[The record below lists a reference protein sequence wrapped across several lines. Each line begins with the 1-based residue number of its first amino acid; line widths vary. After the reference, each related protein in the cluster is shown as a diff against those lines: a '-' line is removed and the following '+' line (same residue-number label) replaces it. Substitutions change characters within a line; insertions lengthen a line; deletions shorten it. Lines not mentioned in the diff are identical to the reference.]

1 MSEYA
6 EILRAT
12 CEARRKPE
20 IAKKMSAYLKDRFA
34 SFGIKSPE
42 RRELQKIFFQQLPL
56 KDPDFDYRSLVK
68 ELWAFPERESQYFAQ
83 ELFAKQQ
90 KKFHHPDDLADIEY
104 LLTHKDWWDSVDYI
118 ASTILGFH
126 CKKYPEQ
133 IPYIVE
139 RFTASNHLWLQR
151 STLIFQLKYKD
162 DVDFD
167 LLKKQILTLKGDKEF
182 FIQKAIGWSLRQ
194 YSKFNP
200 EEVNQFLS
208 EHEFSNLARREG
220 SKYLNV

>member
-6 EILRAT
+6 EIIREKL
-12 CEARRKPE
+12 EAERKE
-20 IAKKMSAYLKDRFA
+20 STAEKMSAYLKNRFA
-34 SFGIKSPE
+34 SFGIKSPQRKE
-42 RRELQKIFFQQLPL
+42 IQKEFFALLPL
-56 KDPDFDYRSLVK
+56 KDADFDYRALVK
-68 ELWAFPERESQYFAQ
+68 ELWDFPEREAQYIAQ

-90 KKFHHPDDLADIEY
+90 KKFHHPDDLAFIEF

-126 CKKYPEQ
+126 CKKHPEQ
-133 IPYIVE
+133 IPYMVE
-139 RFTASNHLWLQR
+139 RFTASGHLWLQR

-194 YSKFNP
+194 YSKYNP
-200 EEVNQFLS
+200 EAVKAFLE
-208 EHEFSNLARREG
+208 EHEFSTLAKREG
-220 SKYLNV
+220 SKYL

>member
-6 EILRAT
+6 EIIREQL
-12 CEARRKPE
+12 EAYRMERTAE
-20 IAKKMSAYLKDRFA
+20 KMSAYLKNKFA
-34 SFGIKSPE
+34 SFGIKSPQ
-42 RRELQKIFFQQLPL
+42 RREIQKKYFEVLPL
-56 KDPDFDYRSLVK
+56 KDADFDYRSLVK
-68 ELWAFPERESQYFAQ
+68 ELWDFPEREAQYIGQ
-83 ELFAKQQ
+83 ELFTKQQ
-90 KKFHHPDDLADIEY
+90 KKFHSPDDLAFIEF

-126 CKKYPEQ
+126 CKKYPDQ
-133 IPYIVE
+133 IPYMIE
-139 RFTASNHLWLQR
+139 RFTSSGHLWLQR
-151 STLIFQLKYKD
+151 STLIFQLKYKN

-200 EEVNQFLS
+200 EAVEEFLDA
-208 EHEFSNLARREG
+208 HEFSTLARREG
-220 SKYLNV
+220 SKYL